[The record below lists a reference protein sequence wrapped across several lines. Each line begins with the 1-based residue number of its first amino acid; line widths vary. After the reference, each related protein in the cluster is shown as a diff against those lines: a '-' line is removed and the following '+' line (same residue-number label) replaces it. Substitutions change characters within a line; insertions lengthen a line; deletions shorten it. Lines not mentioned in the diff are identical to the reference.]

1 MSENLINL
9 KVVLLGDYKAGN
21 FYIIQSF
28 LEQYSIVDPE
38 KKEDDINFDE
48 DKNDIEKEK
57 KKKKKII

>member
-28 LEQYSIVDPE
+28 LEQYYIVDPE